1 MSFFSSVACQEKSEH
16 ATPYKL
22 LVYRSAVD
30 KQPFA
35 DGCHATQ
42 PQGERLLAK
51 ERMHVD
57 NLTAP
62 QGNNGRSSDVDGSLY
77 PSDTN
82 LYHLASVVLKSCRI
96 G

>member
-1 MSFFSSVACQEKSEH
+1 MSFFFQALHVRKKSEH

-30 KQPFA
+30 KQPVA
-35 DGCHATQ
+35 NGCHATQ

-57 NLTAP
+57 NLTAT
-62 QGNNGRSSDVDGSLY
+62 QGHNGWSSDVDGSLH

-82 LYHLASVVLKSCRI
+82 LYHLASVVLKVAE
-96 G
+96 

>member
-22 LVYRSAVD
+22 LIYRSAVN
-30 KQPFA
+30 KQPVA
-35 DGCHATQ
+35 DSCHATH
-42 PQGERLLAK
+42 PQDERLLAK

-57 NLTAP
+57 NLRAT
-62 QGNNGRSSDVDGSLY
+62 QGHNGGSSDVDGSLY

-82 LYHLASVVLKSCRI
+82 LYHLASVVLKVAD
-96 G
+96 